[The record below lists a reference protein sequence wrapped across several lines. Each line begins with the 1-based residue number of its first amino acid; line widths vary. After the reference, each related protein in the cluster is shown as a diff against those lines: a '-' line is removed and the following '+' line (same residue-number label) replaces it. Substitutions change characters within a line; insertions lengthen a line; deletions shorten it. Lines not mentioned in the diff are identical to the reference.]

1 MGKANPG
8 KWFKAVTKAF
18 RSPSKEKAANTKAIR
33 HANFDNLTTT
43 KPVPLPLPTIEN
55 TGILNGEQERSKGVL
70 DEELAGDQVNL
81 IDGFQKDGISQSKG
95 NIEVNGND
103 AVSRE
108 EWAAIKIQRAFR
120 SHLVRWQ
127 CEYFAL
133 KGVIRLQALVRGH
146 TVRRQAATTLRA
158 MEALVRVQARVRARR
173 VRMSEDGQAVQQQ
186 IRQRRQL
193 VSRPSKAAYMSILLC
208 VHGQLKR
215 STPQRNMLFIDTEPD
230 QPHWGWSWMDRWMAA
245 RPWENRSLDQLK
257 DGSQAI
263 PSLKS
268 LEARTK
274 HVDKH
279 VDPGDISLKVGGKS
293 STKKGEEKPVPV
305 SRPVQNGKKTAIP
318 LPLPS
323 PPHIHDSM
331 AADLPIQNT
340 TPSGEVPSTEQAL
353 STEVEN
359 AATQMSSLS
368 ADVEDASFSSAAHEK
383 TVILPPSPEHPF
395 TVKVPSDLP
404 SSFSQEPYELKEV
417 TTNGVTSPLHSP
429 GCNGVDH
436 EGESMG
442 KASPQQS
449 QAGQPSGNKKPLN
462 DIANNTKE
470 AEAGENDLPASFKP
484 TTSRYMAA
492 TESAKAKF
500 RLLGS
505 PQNRTE
511 GDESPRKHQKRLSL
525 NGVAQISKPISPAP
539 RAKSISQ
546 VRTSL
551 PGGLFKEKSIDMTG
565 IESPIR
571 RKSLGGD
578 QGKAAV
584 KWR

>member
-1 MGKANPG
+1 
-8 KWFKAVTKAF
+8 
-18 RSPSKEKAANTKAIR
+18 
-33 HANFDNLTTT
+33 
-43 KPVPLPLPTIEN
+43 
-55 TGILNGEQERSKGVL
+55 
-70 DEELAGDQVNL
+70 
-81 IDGFQKDGISQSKG
+81 
-95 NIEVNGND
+95 
-103 AVSRE
+103 
-108 EWAAIKIQRAFR
+108 
-120 SHLVRWQ
+120 
-127 CEYFAL
+127 
-133 KGVIRLQALVRGH
+133 
-146 TVRRQAATTLRA
+146 
-158 MEALVRVQARVRARR
+158 
-173 VRMSEDGQAVQQQ
+173 
-186 IRQRRQL
+186 
-193 VSRPSKAAYMSILLC
+193 MSILLC

-305 SRPVQNGKKTAIP
+305 SRPVQNGKKTAVP

-368 ADVEDASFSSAAHEK
+368 ADVEDPSLSSAAHEK

-404 SSFSQEPYELKEV
+404 SSFSHEPYELKEV

-449 QAGQPSGNKKPLN
+449 QAGQPSGLHIKAPIKPFHR
-462 DIANNTKE
+462 
-470 AEAGENDLPASFKP
+470 S
-484 TTSRYMAA
+484 
-492 TESAKAKF
+492 
-500 RLLGS
+500 
-505 PQNRTE
+505 
-511 GDESPRKHQKRLSL
+511 
-525 NGVAQISKPISPAP
+525 
-539 RAKSISQ
+539 
-546 VRTSL
+546 
-551 PGGLFKEKSIDMTG
+551 
-565 IESPIR
+565 
-571 RKSLGGD
+571 
-578 QGKAAV
+578 
-584 KWR
+584 W

>member
-1 MGKANPG
+1 
-8 KWFKAVTKAF
+8 
-18 RSPSKEKAANTKAIR
+18 
-33 HANFDNLTTT
+33 
-43 KPVPLPLPTIEN
+43 
-55 TGILNGEQERSKGVL
+55 
-70 DEELAGDQVNL
+70 
-81 IDGFQKDGISQSKG
+81 
-95 NIEVNGND
+95 
-103 AVSRE
+103 
-108 EWAAIKIQRAFR
+108 
-120 SHLVRWQ
+120 
-127 CEYFAL
+127 
-133 KGVIRLQALVRGH
+133 
-146 TVRRQAATTLRA
+146 
-158 MEALVRVQARVRARR
+158 
-173 VRMSEDGQAVQQQ
+173 
-186 IRQRRQL
+186 
-193 VSRPSKAAYMSILLC
+193 MSILLC

-305 SRPVQNGKKTAIP
+305 SRPVQNGKKTAVP

-368 ADVEDASFSSAAHEK
+368 ADVEDPSLSSAAHEK

-404 SSFSQEPYELKEV
+404 SSFSHEPYELKEV

-449 QAGQPSGNKKPLN
+449 QAGNKKPLN

-525 NGVAQISKPISPAP
+525 NGVSQISKPISPAP

-551 PGGLFKEKSIDMTG
+551 PGGLFKEKSMDMTG

>member
-1 MGKANPG
+1 
-8 KWFKAVTKAF
+8 
-18 RSPSKEKAANTKAIR
+18 
-33 HANFDNLTTT
+33 
-43 KPVPLPLPTIEN
+43 
-55 TGILNGEQERSKGVL
+55 
-70 DEELAGDQVNL
+70 
-81 IDGFQKDGISQSKG
+81 
-95 NIEVNGND
+95 
-103 AVSRE
+103 
-108 EWAAIKIQRAFR
+108 
-120 SHLVRWQ
+120 
-127 CEYFAL
+127 
-133 KGVIRLQALVRGH
+133 
-146 TVRRQAATTLRA
+146 
-158 MEALVRVQARVRARR
+158 
-173 VRMSEDGQAVQQQ
+173 
-186 IRQRRQL
+186 
-193 VSRPSKAAYMSILLC
+193 MSILLC

-257 DGSQAI
+257 DGSQSI

-293 STKKGEEKPVPV
+293 STKKDEEKPVPV
-305 SRPVQNGKKTAIP
+305 SRPVQNGKKPAIP

-331 AADLPIQNT
+331 APDLPIQNT

-353 STEVEN
+353 STEVED

-404 SSFSQEPYELKEV
+404 SSFSHEPYELKEV
-417 TTNGVTSPLHSP
+417 TTNGVTSSLHSA

-449 QAGQPSGNKKPLN
+449 QAG
-462 DIANNTKE
+462 
-470 AEAGENDLPASFKP
+470 
-484 TTSRYMAA
+484 
-492 TESAKAKF
+492 
-500 RLLGS
+500 
-505 PQNRTE
+505 
-511 GDESPRKHQKRLSL
+511 
-525 NGVAQISKPISPAP
+525 
-539 RAKSISQ
+539 
-546 VRTSL
+546 
-551 PGGLFKEKSIDMTG
+551 
-565 IESPIR
+565 
-571 RKSLGGD
+571 
-578 QGKAAV
+578 
-584 KWR
+584 